1 MQIFGMH
8 GISLSDLLD
17 HLRKEAEVITI
28 GTETGVLE
36 NKRYC
41 SFETTAMHCDAAA
54 YNRANIS
61 LSSHVLSGQAVPLSR
76 KKMLPRLRVK

>member
-17 HLRKEAEVITI
+17 HLRKEGEVITI

-41 SFETTAMHCDAAA
+41 SFETTATHLM
-54 YNRANIS
+54 
-61 LSSHVLSGQAVPLSR
+61 
-76 KKMLPRLRVK
+76 

>member
-1 MQIFGMH
+1 MFVLQNGVLKYYKVSIFPLALQLLSSVVDFICIPAMQIFGMH
-8 GISLSDLLD
+8 GISLSHLLD

-41 SFETTAMHCDAAA
+41 SFDTTAMHL
-54 YNRANIS
+54 I
-61 LSSHVLSGQAVPLSR
+61 
-76 KKMLPRLRVK
+76 